1 MILSVQIAKFVV
13 DMSHMLQRWEG
24 DVFDDVEHN
33 MHWQGIHVYWDLEI
47 DRMAASRLFNRDSSR
62 IFLLWRAGKA

>member
-24 DVFDDVEHN
+24 EMFDDIEHN
-33 MHWQGIHVYWDLEI
+33 MRWQGIHVYWHLEI
-47 DRMAASRLFNRDSSR
+47 DRMAASRLFSRDSSR
-62 IFLLWRAGKA
+62 IFLLLRDGKA